1 MHKDDNTTDDAI
13 AANDDLTI
21 DTIEVDEIET
31 TSEDGSTTVDHVH
44 THIHGHTHGHMHGE
58 KEGCCGWAC
67 SDDKEG
73 GCCSDDEDGCCG
85 GGGCCS
91 DEGGEW
97 GCACCDDDD
106 QEFDIDFTSDAV
118 TKNFSAEE
126 IARLQ
131 TMFGDLDLD
140 AEEDDEDTEKELTE
154 EDIALLQRLFWAT
167 KEGEQKSE
175 E

>member
-1 MHKDDNTTDDAI
+1 MHKDDKTTDDAMTPE
-13 AANDDLTI
+13 DGLTI
-21 DTIEVDEIET
+21 DTIEVDEIQT
-31 TSEDGSTTVDHVH
+31 TSEDGSTTEDHVH
-44 THIHGHTHGHMHGE
+44 THIHGHTHGHTHGGG
-58 KEGCCGWAC
+58 GCC

-85 GGGCCS
+85 GACSDGGCCS

-131 TMFGDLDLD
+131 AMFGDLDLD
-140 AEEDDEDTEKELTE
+140 AEEDEEDTEKELTE
-154 EDIALLQRLFWAT
+154 ADIALLQRLFWAT
-167 KEGEQKSE
+167 KGEQKSE